1 MSFKCS
7 QCYDEY
13 NNKNPLN
20 FPKILK
26 CGCTLCLRCLKF
38 SLGKARKICPICT
51 SEIKE
56 TLDEIRTNIFA
67 YNSKN
72 AIVCGACFKEFE
84 NDFNS
89 EKSPK
94 VLKCGET
101 ICFECIKKNFKND
114 SIFCPICRKTTEEK
128 LDEIPVNKLVIESV
142 QKEILN
148 NVHFFSDD
156 NKDITQNSFDY
167 EFSIGLMGDVNVG
180 KTSITHYFYKGTPL
194 KEVKNTIGFEFHF
207 KLMKI
212 REKNIKIRLWDTAGE
227 EAYRSYAMGLLRGV
241 NAAVIVFSLAVQYD
255 KDLEKDEEEEWKNA
269 DENKREEI
277 SEKIKRQTFNGVKS
291 WYNQFSQFN
300 DEKDKIIYLIG
311 NKLDDVEH
319 RVIKSKDALSFAN
332 ELNIKYFETSAVTGE
347 GINNIFSLLCYDL
360 MDKFEKKKNIN
371 TNTNTN
377 TDTDINTNNNIRLT
391 NEGNQAQ
398 NNKTKKKCCK

>member
-1 MSFKCS
+1 MSFKCP

-13 NNKNPLN
+13 SDKNPLS

-26 CGCTLCLRCLKF
+26 CGCTLCFRCLKF
-38 SLGKARKICPICT
+38 SLGKARKVCPICT

-114 SIFCPICRKTTEEK
+114 SIFCPICMKTTEEK

-194 KEVKNTIGFEFHF
+194 KDVKNTIGFEFHF

-212 REKNIKIRLWDTAGE
+212 REKNIKIRLWDTAG
-227 EAYRSYAMGLLRGV
+227 
-241 NAAVIVFSLAVQYD
+241 
-255 KDLEKDEEEEWKNA
+255 
-269 DENKREEI
+269 
-277 SEKIKRQTFNGVKS
+277 
-291 WYNQFSQFN
+291 
-300 DEKDKIIYLIG
+300 
-311 NKLDDVEH
+311 
-319 RVIKSKDALSFAN
+319 
-332 ELNIKYFETSAVTGE
+332 
-347 GINNIFSLLCYDL
+347 
-360 MDKFEKKKNIN
+360 
-371 TNTNTN
+371 
-377 TDTDINTNNNIRLT
+377 
-391 NEGNQAQ
+391 
-398 NNKTKKKCCK
+398 

>member
-13 NNKNPLN
+13 SDKNPLN

-26 CGCTLCLRCLKF
+26 CGCTLCFKCLKF
-38 SLGKARKICPICT
+38 SLGKARKVCPTCT

-114 SIFCPICRKTTEEK
+114 SIFCPICTKTTEEK

-148 NVHFFSDD
+148 NVHFFSED
-156 NKDITQNSFDY
+156 NKVITQNSFDY
-167 EFSIGLMGDVNVG
+167 EFSIGLMGDISVG

-194 KEVKNTIGFEFHF
+194 KNIEVKTTVGFEFHF

-212 REKNIKIRLWDTAGE
+212 KEKNIKIRLWDTAGS
-227 EAYRSYAMGLLRGV
+227 EAFRSYAMGLLRGV
-241 NAAVIVFSLAVQYD
+241 NAAVIVFSLAVHYD
-255 KDLEKDEEEEWKNA
+255 KDIEKEKEEEWKNA

-277 SEKIKRQTFNGVKS
+277 AEKIKIETFNGVKS
-291 WYNQFSQFN
+291 WYKQYLQFN
-300 DEKDKIIYLIG
+300 DEKEKIIYLIG

-319 RVIKSKDALSFAN
+319 RAIKSKDALSLAN
-332 ELNIKYFETSAVTGE
+332 ELNLKYFETSAVTGE

-360 MDKFEKKKNIN
+360 MDKFEKKKKL
-371 TNTNTN
+371 NTN
-377 TDTDINTNNNIRLT
+377 TDTGTDINTNNNIHLT
-391 NEGNQAQ
+391 KESNQAQ
-398 NNKTKKKCCK
+398 NANTEKKCCK